1 LDVSKNGP
9 TPPQPAPSPDQLR
22 FHENWDYAAY
32 NLAVLLDPSAI
43 FGRSGGWMSEIDP
56 PSLKLQTDTSKSVED
71 ILDDIG
77 PGSFKDPN
85 NPTREEKRA
94 QAETLVLD

>member
-1 LDVSKNGP
+1 
-9 TPPQPAPSPDQLR
+9 
-22 FHENWDYAAY
+22 
-32 NLAVLLDPSAI
+32 LDPIDPFSD
-43 FGRSGGWMSEIDP
+43 SGGGMSEIDT
-56 PSLKLQTDTSKSVED
+56 PSLKLQTDTSQPVED

-77 PGSFKDPN
+77 SGSFKDPN